1 MARPSSPLVLPLIA
15 VAACTALV
23 LLLSGSWTAAAVSG
37 LAGLFA
43 ATYKR
48 GEESAPP
55 APAEANRPPE
65 ASTRPDLQSLIGAL
79 PDPALIIA
87 AGRIALANRA
97 ALLLLGKHVV
107 GEDVRLAIRHPAVTE
122 YLFGGRAGTE
132 PVRMELVGIG
142 ATDQSWLLRIAP
154 LSATHQLVLLSDQSA
169 LQAAERMRVDFVA
182 NASHELRTP
191 LAGILGF
198 IETLKDG
205 EAGSDTATRERFLSI
220 MEGEARR
227 MQRLIE
233 DLISLSRIEAD
244 KFRLPDRTVDL
255 AALVRETSGIFH
267 ANGNARARDLVVA
280 PDLADAQIRGDDA
293 QISQLLHNLISN
305 ALKYGRPGTPVTVA
319 IRPEGAGTVRL
330 TVTDEGD
337 GIAPD
342 HLPRLTE
349 RFYRIDS
356 SRSRAIGGTGLGLA
370 IVKHIVERHRG
381 RLQIDSTVGRGTTV
395 SVILPLAD
403 ASAPETKS

>member
-1 MARPSSPLVLPLIA
+1 
-15 VAACTALV
+15 
-23 LLLSGSWTAAAVSG
+23 
-37 LAGLFA
+37 
-43 ATYKR
+43 
-48 GEESAPP
+48 
-55 APAEANRPPE
+55 
-65 ASTRPDLQSLIGAL
+65 
-79 PDPALIIA
+79 
-87 AGRIALANRA
+87 
-97 ALLLLGKHVV
+97 
-107 GEDVRLAIRHPAVTE
+107 VTE

-227 MQRLIE
+227 MQRLID

-255 AALVRETSGIFH
+255 AALVRETAGIFH
-267 ANGNARARDLVVA
+267 ANGSARARDLTVA

-381 RLQIDSTVGRGTTV
+381 RLQIDSAVGKGTTV
-395 SVILPLAD
+395 SVILPLAE
-403 ASAPETKS
+403 ASARETKS

>member
-15 VAACTALV
+15 VAACTVLV

-55 APAEANRPPE
+55 PPAEASRPPE
-65 ASTRPDLQSLIGAL
+65 ASTRPDLQSLMGAL

-227 MQRLIE
+227 MQRLID

-267 ANGNARARDLVVA
+267 ANGNARARDVTVA

-381 RLQIDSTVGRGTTV
+381 RLQIDSAVGKGTTV

>member
-15 VAACTALV
+15 VTACTALV
-23 LLLSGSWTAAAVSG
+23 LLLSGSWIAAAVSG

-43 ATYKR
+43 ATYRR
-48 GEESAPP
+48 GEDSAPP
-55 APAEANRPPE
+55 APAEARQPSQAP
-65 ASTRPDLQSLIGAL
+65 TRPDLQSLIGAL

-87 AGRIALANRA
+87 AGRIAMANRA

-255 AALVRETSGIFH
+255 AVLVRETSGIFH
-267 ANGNARARDLVVA
+267 ANGNARARDLIVDPA
-280 PDLADAQIRGDDA
+280 LADAQIRGDDA

-381 RLQIDSTVGRGTTV
+381 RLQIDSAVGKGTTV
-395 SVILPLAD
+395 SVILPLAG

>member
-1 MARPSSPLVLPLIA
+1 MARPSSPLVLPLVA

-55 APAEANRPPE
+55 PPAEARRPPE
-65 ASTRPDLQSLIGAL
+65 APTRPDLQSLIGGL

-87 AGRIALANRA
+87 AGRIAMANRA

-227 MQRLIE
+227 MQRLID

-255 AALVRETSGIFH
+255 AALVRETTGIFH
-267 ANGNARARDLVVA
+267 ANGSARARDLVVA

-381 RLQIDSTVGRGTTV
+381 RLQIDSAVGKGTTV

-403 ASAPETKS
+403 ASAPATKS